1 MNNRITFPRS
11 SRFLDPWVKP
21 LNPTLR
27 IASYGEMEIDVD
39 KSADGMG
46 DSASRDFDLED
57 CPQIQQM
64 TSATLAFYNRV
75 EAKPMRDLSNSTMP
89 VAMQGPVSD
98 HSVIWLEG
106 IILKFKLSSGYI
118 RFPGPSGEFPSDVYY
133 WEPQSS
139 PTPQIE
145 VSRFFAGVCT
155 RGQVFRFETG
165 FIASFLGR
173 WDCLPCWSSKH
184 RC

>member
-1 MNNRITFPRS
+1 M
-11 SRFLDPWVKP
+11 
-21 LNPTLR
+21 
-27 IASYGEMEIDVD
+27 GEMEIDVD

-57 CPQIQQM
+57 CPQIQQT

-98 HSVIWLEG
+98 HSVLWVEG

-139 PTPQIE
+139 PTPSKSKCRDFLL
-145 VSRFFAGVCT
+145 VSLRGDRFSGLRLDLLHLFWEDGIAFRAGVASIDVEPYNAKGFWEACSA
-155 RGQVFRFETG
+155 RLCRFW
-165 FIASFLGR
+165 FS
-173 WDCLPCWSSKH
+173 
-184 RC
+184 